1 MDKDTIRRLAK
12 GETARQI
19 LESQSKEESVQL
31 AEDVSTKLQSIRESA
46 KSGDLDG
53 VRVLLGID
61 DDDQEAEADTSEDES
76 ETVQLSDDERLELEA
91 ARETAKKQK
100 DCLSNVEAHC
110 ESLQLKLSKAGD
122 TLSETL
128 KSDLES
134 RLDNITQFINK
145 VKGE

>member
-61 DDDQEAEADTSEDES
+61 DDDQGTEADTSEDES